1 MSQRRRSDSRWQR
14 HDNED
19 HAVDALLDAAGRAFA
34 EVGVGRA
41 TMVDVAEAAGCSRAT
56 LYRYFPN
63 QEALHLAFV
72 HRATLRTARYL
83 AGERRAGAPN
93 SLADRV
99 ITGIA
104 SVRSDPAMSEWFEP
118 ENMAVPIKVSQS
130 SDLLRTMSAGLLTE
144 LAPDD
149 PDQDELERRAEWLLR
164 SIISLLAMPGR
175 DAESERAM
183 VESFL
188 VPVLVTEPTDTTS
201 TDLDPQGSHP

>member
-1 MSQRRRSDSRWQR
+1 VSDSRWSR
-14 HDNED
+14 HADEG

-34 EVGVGRA
+34 ELGVGKA
-41 TMVDVAEAAGCSRAT
+41 TMIDVAAAAGCSRAT

-63 QEALHLAFV
+63 QETLHLAFV

-99 ITGIA
+99 VAGIA

-130 SDLLRTMSAGLLTE
+130 SDLLRTMSAGLLAE
-144 LAPDD
+144 LGPE
-149 PDQDELERRAEWLLR
+149 PHSQEELERRAEWLLR

-175 DAESERAM
+175 DVESERAM

-188 VPVLVTEPTDTTS
+188 VPVLLGELPLESVTS
-201 TDLDPQGSHP
+201 